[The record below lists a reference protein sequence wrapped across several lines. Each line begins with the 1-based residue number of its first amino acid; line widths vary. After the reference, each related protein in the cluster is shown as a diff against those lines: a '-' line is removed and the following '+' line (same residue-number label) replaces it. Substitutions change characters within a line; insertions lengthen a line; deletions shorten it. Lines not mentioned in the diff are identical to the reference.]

1 MKEKGDEGAGE
12 GNTPSQ
18 GIEACSICKNT
29 INGWVIRWKMGI
41 NLSCSCPWCQSLGI
55 PLQRALK
62 TRSGWQEEAV
72 GVKVSSPEVDALPS
86 RILMSENLALGPH
99 RSNHV
104 LQRKLKQAAGGISDE
119 SPFAACFEP
128 RRAPLASAKLTPTH
142 PKSGPLELPFTFC
155 AECNFLTSAP
165 ANKQIERVRH

>member
-1 MKEKGDEGAGE
+1 MQYLQEHDKWVGDQMEDGHQPQLLLSLVSISRHSPTKGLEDQIRLARGGCRSEG
-12 GNTPSQ
+12 P
-18 GIEACSICKNT
+18 
-29 INGWVIRWKMGI
+29 
-41 NLSCSCPWCQSLGI
+41 
-55 PLQRALK
+55 
-62 TRSGWQEEAV
+62 
-72 GVKVSSPEVDALPS
+72 SPEVDALPS

>member
-1 MKEKGDEGAGE
+1 
-12 GNTPSQ
+12 
-18 GIEACSICKNT
+18 
-29 INGWVIRWKMGI
+29 MGI

-104 LQRKLKQAAGGISDE
+104 LQRKLKQAAGGVSVM
-119 SPFAACFEP
+119 
-128 RRAPLASAKLTPTH
+128 RARLLPALNPE
-142 PKSGPLELPFTFC
+142 EL
-155 AECNFLTSAP
+155 LLLLQS
-165 ANKQIERVRH
+165 